1 MASQIS
7 TMRISLIEDNPLR
20 VLGVFSNATLRE
32 IEKNKA
38 QLRAFARIGQKVQLP
53 LWLNGLS
60 LLPQMPDMS
69 DEQLAQAEARLALR
83 NDRKHYARFWFERD
97 DNHSQEDQEAL
108 SLLNNNLVDEARQ
121 LWTNRNDHAAQKNLL
136 LLAVILDN
144 WNEIAVYATKCFEGD
159 ILEFRLFMDAVAES
173 SPEAN
178 SQESN
183 ELLSHFTK
191 EPWKTEM
198 EQLLV
203 NCHKRILDETIDRLK
218 RTETTDVSLLRNEID
233 VALAEMNHVE
243 ALKNLRGSESIVYA
257 FYANETAK
265 VLCKAICQ
273 YSNLYNTWTKARWAL
288 KYLNELWGYMS
299 QNDSEYHKLCSM
311 KSEVEEK
318 AKMPDFIQ
326 SILGCC
332 LFLVEYIT
340 IIAGFV
346 AVSLCSSNHH
356 SVHNEKRLIPK
367 ETESIIFQM
376 QDTTVSR
383 DSLEKI
389 MIRRFLMKQ
398 LEKHN
403 KQSSLP
409 KEDTNVSP
417 KSEKITPIVLS
428 LKEKTDS
435 LTKEYE

>member
-178 SQESN
+178 
-183 ELLSHFTK
+183 
-191 EPWKTEM
+191 
-198 EQLLV
+198 
-203 NCHKRILDETIDRLK
+203 
-218 RTETTDVSLLRNEID
+218 
-233 VALAEMNHVE
+233 A
-243 ALKNLRGSESIVYA
+243 
-257 FYANETAK
+257 
-265 VLCKAICQ
+265 
-273 YSNLYNTWTKARWAL
+273 
-288 KYLNELWGYMS
+288 
-299 QNDSEYHKLCSM
+299 
-311 KSEVEEK
+311 
-318 AKMPDFIQ
+318 
-326 SILGCC
+326 
-332 LFLVEYIT
+332 
-340 IIAGFV
+340 
-346 AVSLCSSNHH
+346 
-356 SVHNEKRLIPK
+356 
-367 ETESIIFQM
+367 
-376 QDTTVSR
+376 
-383 DSLEKI
+383 
-389 MIRRFLMKQ
+389 
-398 LEKHN
+398 
-403 KQSSLP
+403 
-409 KEDTNVSP
+409 
-417 KSEKITPIVLS
+417 
-428 LKEKTDS
+428 S
-435 LTKEYE
+435 LTS

>member
-1 MASQIS
+1 
-7 TMRISLIEDNPLR
+7 MRISLIEDNPLR

-32 IEKNKA
+32 IEQNKA

-60 LLPQMPDMS
+60 LLPQMPDMT

-83 NDRKHYARFWFERD
+83 NDRKRYARFWFERD

-108 SLLNNNLVDEARQ
+108 SLLNINLVDEARQ

-136 LLAVILDN
+136 LLAVIHDN

-183 ELLSHFTK
+183 ELLSHFTE

-243 ALKNLRGSESIVYA
+243 ALKNLRGPESIVYT

-273 YSNLYNTWTKARWAL
+273 CSNLNNTRKKAKWAL
-288 KYLNELWGYMS
+288 KYLNELWGYLS
-299 QNDSEYHKLCSM
+299 QNDSEYQKLCSM

-318 AKMPDFIQ
+318 AKMPNFIQ

-332 LFLVEYIT
+332 LFFVEYIT
-340 IIAGFV
+340 IIAGAG
-346 AVSLCSSNHH
+346 AVSYCTSNHH
-356 SVHNEKRLIPK
+356 SVYNEKRLIPK

-403 KQSSLP
+403 KHSSLP

-417 KSEKITPIVLS
+417 KSETITPIVSS